1 MVRLRVSVG
10 YMVLMIAGA
19 VLVEGAL
26 VALPSL
32 LAAVPTQAAPAE
44 LPEQYFVEVRHLSDG
59 RLSMEMRASN

>member
-19 VLVEGAL
+19 VVVEGAL

-32 LAAVPTQAAPAE
+32 LAAAPTHAAPAA
-44 LPEQYFVEVRHLSDG
+44 PSKHY
-59 RLSMEMRASN
+59 